1 MRIRTGCRRRI
12 QQQETALFVSAR
24 RETEN
29 DHIFL
34 RKLQRSGARGKKER
48 LKHQRAPLSSLRM
61 LFILLTGLLT
71 SLSSFCK
78 VSLGAHFEF
87 VACGASIQPES
98 SQAVALFMSAAA
110 VTLTPLLRLLIPHH
124 GTKIMRGQ

>member
-1 MRIRTGCRRRI
+1 MRIKTGCRRKI
-12 QQQETALFVSAR
+12 HKQETALFVSAS
-24 RETEN
+24 REMEN

-34 RKLQRSGARGKKER
+34 RKLQRSRARGKKEK
-48 LKHQRAPLSSLRM
+48 LKHQRAPLSPLRM
-61 LFILLTGLLT
+61 LFMLLTGLLT
-71 SLSSFCK
+71 SPSSFCG

-87 VACGASIQPES
+87 VACGVSIQLVS

-110 VTLTPLLRLLIPHH
+110 VVLTPLLRLLVPHH

>member
-1 MRIRTGCRRRI
+1 MK
-12 QQQETALFVSAR
+12 QE
-24 RETEN
+24 E
-29 DHIFL
+29 
-34 RKLQRSGARGKKER
+34 KKER

-78 VSLGAHFEF
+78 VSLGAHFGSG
-87 VACGASIQPES
+87 ASGASIQPVS

-110 VTLTPLLRLLIPHH
+110 VILTPLLRLLIPHR